1 MFNFYFFLSLCL
13 SLVLQPILGQNQ
25 KLSLEKCYATIK
37 NNPQILRQKYTSD
50 LNAASVEQL
59 KANRIPSVNGSV
71 SQNINFGRSID
82 PFTNQFV
89 QKQILSNNFSLNSS
103 LVLFNGLQ
111 NNWLIAQNQHAIQAN
126 DYATEKLINDL
137 CANAANLYFEI
148 LMNSEQLKTLNL
160 QIENTKIQLEKAQKL
175 VKNGA
180 STEAN
185 LLQLEAQQLNEE
197 NTIFNLK
204 SKISIAKNNLCLVL
218 NIPYDTTLSL
228 DFDTTAL
235 SFHTKDAQLNFENF
249 PQIKESN
256 ERIRIAYYSYR
267 ASRGSQMPK
276 LVLNAGITTVYSNQN
291 KENFGSAATRFNFTG
306 FVNNDVNSPVF
317 LPYQTYDKRTV
328 GFYNQLDQNLSQYV
342 NLQLQIPIFNNKLVH
357 TNIKKSVINQKT
369 SELNKQIAQRQLEAD
384 FNQIKINYENSI
396 GKFQN
401 TNKQLDF
408 NKRYYTTMEKRY
420 DAGISDLYILLLEKN
435 KVINTETELL
445 RLKYEAL
452 FYEKMLDFYA
462 KGGF

>member
-1 MFNFYFFLSLCL
+1 MSNFNFFLFLCFGL
-13 SLVLQPILGQNQ
+13 LTQNIFCQSQ
-25 KLSLEKCYATIK
+25 KLSLEKCYSIIK
-37 NNPQILRQKYTSD
+37 NNPQVLRQKYTSD
-50 LNAASVEQL
+50 INAATLEQL
-59 KANRIPSVNGSV
+59 KANRIPSLNGSV
-71 SQNINFGRSID
+71 TQNINFGRSID

-89 QKQILSNNFSLNSS
+89 QKRILSNNFSLNSS

-111 NNWLIAQNQHAIQAN
+111 NNWLIAQNQHAIKAN

-148 LMNSEQLKTLNL
+148 LMNNEQLKALNI

-175 VKNGA
+175 VKNGTA
-180 STEAN
+180 TEAN

-197 NTIFNLK
+197 NTILNLK
-204 SKISIAKNNLCLVL
+204 SKISIAKNNLCLVM

-228 DFDTTAL
+228 DFDTTSL
-235 SFHTKDAQLNFENF
+235 SLSIKDAQLNYENF

-267 ASRGSQMPK
+267 ASKGSQMPK
-276 LVLNAGITTVYSNQN
+276 LVLNAGVTTVYSNQN
-291 KENFGSAATRFNFTG
+291 KENFGNAVNRFNFTG

-342 NLQLQIPIFNNKLVH
+342 NLQLQIPIFNNKSVY
-357 TNIKKSVINQKT
+357 TSIKKSVINQKT
-369 SELNKQIAQRQLEAD
+369 SELNKQIVQRQLEAD
-384 FNQIKINYENSI
+384 FNQIKINYENSL
-396 GKFQN
+396 GKFVN
-401 TNKQLDF
+401 TSKQLDF
-408 NKRYYTTMEKRY
+408 NKRYYITMEKRY
-420 DAGISDLYILLLEKN
+420 DAGISDLYVLLLEKN

-452 FYEKMLDFYA
+452 FYEKMLDFYT